1 MVQTAASLTFL
12 MNTNTGVLLNVNG
25 FLGPLVAACAVS
37 AHCGGR
43 AGGWNFPLSSELV
56 FLFSFFFPSPA
67 ELALEF
73 EVQNDVLEVAEEALC
88 LITPSAGFRPIIYLP
103 LRGLLV
109 LDGDPDCIRFA
120 ENL

>member
-1 MVQTAASLTFL
+1 MLMGFWALWWLLAPSVRTAEAEPAAGIFL
-12 MNTNTGVLLNVNG
+12 CPQSWFFF
-25 FLGPLVAACAVS
+25 FL
-37 AHCGGR
+37 
-43 AGGWNFPLSSELV
+43 
-56 FLFSFFFPSPA
+56 FFFPSPA

-88 LITPSAGFRPIIYLP
+88 LIPPSAGFRPIIYLP

>member
-56 FLFSFFFPSPA
+56 FLFSFFFSP
-67 ELALEF
+67 LL
-73 EVQNDVLEVAEEALC
+73 QNWPWSLK
-88 LITPSAGFRPIIYLP
+88 FRMMFWKL
-103 LRGLLV
+103 LRK
-109 LDGDPDCIRFA
+109 PCA
-120 ENL
+120 